1 MKKGKRRK
9 LKVIIILLPIIF
21 AVPGYFLLF
30 NRTDNPSS
38 KIREARNAL
47 SEAKKVNAGKYVG
60 HLYAEA
66 LGFYDSAMILWK
78 KENEKLPPFRNF
90 DSVILF
96 AETSREKAA
105 EAYKLAVAGNAH
117 LKKTMEKDISL
128 LEHGII
134 LFENSYSVFPPDQE
148 TTKNL
153 ESGKLL
159 LAESKILFRKSE
171 YHACGEKLL
180 SAKSRIEKAR
190 LLMEKKVIQYFSK
203 LPEWKSLA
211 DKTIRTS
218 SGNGSVAIIVDKY
231 ARTCT
236 VYKSGKTVKVFP
248 IEMGKNWMNH
258 KKMKGDH
265 ATPEGAYKITSKKDG
280 NKTKYYKA
288 LLIDY
293 PNENDKQRFKKDKK
307 KGLIP
312 QNADIGSLI
321 EIHGGGGRGED
332 WTSGCVALTN
342 DNMDELFKL
351 VSVGTP
357 VTIVGALEEFRPEN

>member
-9 LKVIIILLPIIF
+9 LTVIIILLLVIC

-30 NRTDNPSS
+30 PRNESPSN
-38 KIREARNAL
+38 KIRDARNAL

-66 LGFYDSAMILWK
+66 LSCYDSAMILWK
-78 KENEKLPPFRNF
+78 KENDKFPPFRNF

-96 AETSREKAA
+96 AETSREKAE
-105 EAYKLAVAGNAH
+105 EAYKLAVSGNAN
-117 LKKTMEKDISL
+117 LKKTVGKDISL
-128 LEHGII
+128 LEHSIT
-134 LFENSYSVFPPDQE
+134 LFENSYSVFPPHPE

-159 LAESKILFRKSE
+159 LSESKILFRKGE
-171 YHACGEKLL
+171 YHASGEKLL

-190 LLMEKKVIQYFSK
+190 LIIEKTIAQYFSK

-231 ARTCT
+231 ARTCS
-236 VYKSGKTVKVFP
+236 VYKSGKMVKVFP

-280 NKTKYYKA
+280 SKTKYYKA

-307 KGLIP
+307 KGIIP
-312 QNADIGSLI
+312 ENADIGSLI

-342 DNMDELFKL
+342 ENMDELFKL

-357 VTIVGALEEFRPEN
+357 VTIVGALEEFRPGN